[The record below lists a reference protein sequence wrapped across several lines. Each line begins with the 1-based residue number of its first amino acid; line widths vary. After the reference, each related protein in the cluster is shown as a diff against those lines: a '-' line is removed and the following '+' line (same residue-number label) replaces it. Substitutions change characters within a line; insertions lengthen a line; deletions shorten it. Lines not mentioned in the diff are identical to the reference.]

1 MGALEKW
8 TIKEG
13 SLNYLE
19 SPDYWT
25 CDIMQEGETPYII
38 TVYAKSEKECLSR
51 AKRICAVNEMEAA
64 LKGISRIKDL
74 LCYPLDVPF
83 EHIDE
88 AKAVSSALSDVES
101 LLKDLE
107 S

>member
-1 MGALEKW
+1 MDIGKW

-25 CDIMQEGETPYII
+25 CDIMQEGETLYII

-64 LKGISRIKDL
+64 LKEQIEIEKSDTRYVHSAISQERHH
-74 LCYPLDVPF
+74 
-83 EHIDE
+83 ER
-88 AKAVSSALSDVES
+88 
-101 LLKDLE
+101 LLKLESILNDLE
-107 S
+107 P